1 MKELEAII
9 QLIVI
14 ILLFIPKTLVFMV
27 SVIEGAIRIT
37 KNTIIYFIKQLESEI
52 VHKKPLKP
60 CQ

>member
-52 VHKKPLKP
+52 VHKKPLRP

>member
-27 SVIEGAIRIT
+27 SVVEGAIRIT

-52 VHKKPLKP
+52 VHKKPLRP